1 MHNIKK
7 LLNAKTMSERLHK
20 AQFLFFFF
28 QVKEP
33 IQLSMLWKRK
43 KTSEKKESK
52 HMNTDW
58 PDEEGEESISIQ
70 S

>member
-1 MHNIKK
+1 
-7 LLNAKTMSERLHK
+7 MSERLHK
-20 AQFLFFFF
+20 AQFLFFF

-33 IQLSMLWKRK
+33 IQPSMLWKRK